1 MRFAPER
8 VSRVTACLIALA
20 PAYVRAAPGNEARSQ
35 FSPIQETG
43 LIVLPSAM
51 SVSLG
56 PNAARAEAG
65 NVNPLNSPTLEHDF
79 VLKNQG
85 AVPLTIGQVGTS
97 CDCVSVRFPWSS
109 GGQPIIL
116 APGQETTAHVSIAIT
131 VRHSGP
137 FTNNV
142 YVPIDGHPGY
152 AALLQ
157 IEGTV
162 TSPITISPATL
173 EFGKLYT
180 GQPRALTVKITA
192 DSRLAPGG
200 LPFKL
205 IASDPSV
212 TVGRFPQV
220 AQRGDATALTYTV
233 TQHAGK
239 PGVVTGILTLQSAV
253 RDISQGPHVAPDT
266 IRDILDSISIPF
278 SATILRK
285 TR

>member
-20 PAYVRAAPGNEARSQ
+20 PSYVRAAPGNEARSQ
-35 FSPIQETG
+35 FSPIPETG
-43 LIVLPSAM
+43 LTVLPSAM

-56 PNAARAEAG
+56 PNAARLEAG
-65 NVNPLNSPTLEHDF
+65 NVNPLDSPTLEHDF

-85 AVPLTIGQVGTS
+85 AVPLTIAQVGTS
-97 CDCVSVRFPWSS
+97 CDCVSVRLPPSAGAITLS
-109 GGQPIIL
+109 
-116 APGQETTAHVSIAIT
+116 PGQEITAHVSIAIT

-137 FTNNV
+137 FTNSV

-239 PGVVTGILTLQSAV
+239 PGVVTGILTLEPAV
-253 RDISQGPHVAPDT
+253 RIIPQGSHVAPDT